1 MGTIECSQPASK
13 SWDSQD
19 FGDISMVLKW
29 PIFASPP
36 GHDELN
42 DITQNNWRDYGAFR
56 EFSPNTWHND
66 NVVITSKQHHFDVIK
81 SKWRRFT

>member
-1 MGTIECSQPASK
+1 MGNIECSQPASK
-13 SWDSQD
+13 SSWDSQD

-42 DITQNNWRDYGAFR
+42 TILFIYYVADMRQ
-56 EFSPNTWHND
+56 
-66 NVVITSKQHHFDVIK
+66 Q
-81 SKWRRFT
+81 